1 MPLSYAELEQFYEGL
16 VSRARSRG
24 ITCAITSGMA
34 CVAFGVAQATKDCDL
49 LCVPDAAGD
58 FFKLLGEADLGG
70 QMPSY
75 RGHLTAPLDSRWLR
89 GGWTSHFVWDTPGV
103 EAYLDIF
110 GVAPRGSSPWE
121 AELQGFYAG
130 PHIVAEMKRTNR
142 EKDWP
147 FATAL
152 GVKLLETGDPRGW
165 LHLFNYDV
173 LVQTARKLCCPA
185 AMVALRPALALLIE
199 ADERL
204 EFALKGEIEF
214 WNRLDRLRLEVYG
227 RAVRP
232 YMLAVKADH
241 RSSAPSLAGQH
252 QARLEHAE
260 QLLPVSPLRQY
271 GIQRLIDEAQAQ
283 AARFLPPGALR
294 WLPDA
299 GKCFNLLAE

>member
-49 LCVPDAAGD
+49 LCAPDAAGE
-58 FFKLLGEADLGG
+58 FFKLLGEASLGG
-70 QMPSY
+70 RMPSY
-75 RGHLTAPLDSRWLR
+75 RGHFTPPLDSRWLR
-89 GGWTSHFVWDTPGV
+89 GGWTSHFLWDTPGV
-103 EAYLDIF
+103 EAYLDVF

-130 PHIVAEMKRTNR
+130 LHTVAEMKRTNR

-152 GVKLLETGDPRGW
+152 GVKLLEAGDPRGW

-173 LVQTARKLCCPA
+173 LVQTASKLCCPA
-185 AMVALRPALALLIE
+185 AMIALRPALALLAE

-204 EFALKGEIEF
+204 ELALKGEIEF
-214 WNRLDRLRLEVYG
+214 WNRLDQLRVKVYE

-232 YMLAVKADH
+232 YMLAVKRDH
-241 RSSAPSLAGQH
+241 QSSAPSLAVQH
-252 QARLEHAE
+252 HVRLEHAE

-283 AARFLPPGALR
+283 AARFLPPGALV

-299 GKCFNLLAE
+299 GKCFSLLAE